1 MLACRRTYTSSS
13 RCTPNTAAVSM
24 ASRERSEDES
34 GRGGEIVT
42 IALVPAGA
50 LRCLIALLHG
60 SALMLEASP
69 LSIWGCWE

>member
-1 MLACRRTYTSSS
+1 
-13 RCTPNTAAVSM
+13 M

-50 LRCLIALLHG
+50 LLHLIALLQG
-60 SALMLEASP
+60 SALMLAASP
-69 LSIWGCWE
+69 LSIWGYWE